1 MPTYSPCQVTLAL
14 VDRVSYID
22 KGGEW
27 LVSRSL
33 TLFSRRGAIAFS
45 ISAPLS
51 SRALILKVIMPLH
64 ENRVWLRETSEWSG
78 VADPWNGSRAPLA
91 RAIYS

>member
-27 LVSRSL
+27 
-33 TLFSRRGAIAFS
+33 
-45 ISAPLS
+45 
-51 SRALILKVIMPLH
+51 
-64 ENRVWLRETSEWSG
+64 SG
-78 VADPWNGSRAPLA
+78 VADPWNRLRAPLA
-91 RAIYS
+91 RDLFQGLVTPD